1 MKCMLIDARALLL
14 FTPEGRTLPNIE
26 EPIGRA
32 LSLLVA
38 NKLLVDYTD
47 EGLKMLIAERIRQ
60 IYDNEE
66 EETPEA
72 LAEAVIDLIWRKP

>member
-1 MKCMLIDARALLL
+1 
-14 FTPEGRTLPNIE
+14 
-26 EPIGRA
+26 
-32 LSLLVA
+32 
-38 NKLLVDYTD
+38 
-47 EGLKMLIAERIRQ
+47 MLIAERIRQ